1 MEAKLL
7 KVKLQPNSRAKF
19 EALLEFMQTHPQ
31 LPQTEMAQKGYFWDA
46 FFIDNDDNLFMVLK
60 SPDFSK
66 IIIDDTEIVPTAF
79 RDVYDKFRQECW
91 VKGSYQDIEALFC
104 FNDSLSFMGTAV

>member
-7 KVKLQPNSRAKF
+7 KVKLQPHSRAKF
-19 EALLEFMQTHPQ
+19 EDLLEFMKANPQ
-31 LPQTEMAQKGYFWDA
+31 LPQTEMAQKGYFWDS

-66 IIIDDTEIVPTAF
+66 IVIDDAEIVPTAF
-79 RDVYDKFRQECW
+79 REVYDQFRQACW
-91 VKGSYQDIEALFC
+91 VKGSYQDIEALCC
-104 FNDSLSFMGTAV
+104 FNDSLSFMGNAV